1 MSAMDSY
8 EIRYL
13 AIEEV
18 MKLLLKHLTNNIV
31 SKIKKRVFKKN
42 NN

>member
-18 MKLLLKHLTNNIV
+18 MKLLLKHVTNSIV
-31 SKIKKRVFKKN
+31 SKMIKVIIFV
-42 NN
+42 